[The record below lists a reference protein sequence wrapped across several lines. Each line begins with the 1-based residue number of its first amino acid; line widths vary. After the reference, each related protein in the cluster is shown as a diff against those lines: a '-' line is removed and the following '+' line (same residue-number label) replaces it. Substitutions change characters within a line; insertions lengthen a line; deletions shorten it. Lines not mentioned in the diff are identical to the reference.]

1 MCVLLSLCVSA
12 MEDVN
17 DGSGGESTGGGADTK
32 SMLSDFYGAMM
43 AEVPA
48 DEPAV
53 AEDGEQP
60 MQDDEQQWEEQSRQQ
75 HEEAPAL
82 SAPPPARRPR
92 IDEKLDLDSERFQP
106 QLYVDSLLRS
116 SSMKELLEA
125 DSRLVAAKRSLDS
138 DMQML
143 VYENYNKFISATDM
157 IRQMKDNVDGM
168 EGDMQA
174 LITNMATIS
183 NTTASIEQQLAPNRE
198 RVENL
203 VGVSR
208 LLKRLE
214 FLFELPGRLTKSI
227 EMGAYE
233 QAVRYFRV
241 SVNILS
247 QYSHL
252 KSFAD
257 IRRDSEAIIE
267 QLKARLKSNVANDSA
282 AHGGGGGGAAGVG
295 STDQQLANTAM
306 LIDLMEP
313 AAPLM
318 QSIFK
323 PRTERLRAEM
333 RKSIEMQA
341 LALKRST
348 TKAAHTSALQQQQQ
362 QLQQQQE
369 EQERQRAASNSQQ
382 RTKDKVA
389 SRSDKSGSKRSS
401 AASSERRVTE
411 QDSSNPFGES
421 EEEEKSSNPF
431 GGDAEEE
438 PQDDRSAA
446 TANGGNE
453 QDVNA
458 DEDVDDE
465 PSASARRLSSASI
478 GSSSSSAMAA
488 AGAAGR
494 RSSASSIGQ
503 LVDAAADDELIDSS
517 TDLLQLLNAHFL
529 TPFFV
534 FTSSFHSIVLKP
546 LEQQHAAAKK
556 PNKAKVDSLALCQQA
571 VQTFTAT
578 LLDEYFGI
586 VRKELARRANLI
598 NSSAAQG
605 SGSTAQLVAN
615 FTAQLATFHGSLD
628 RLAPLLPTMQL
639 PQRVQEMEE
648 HAIRSCLDCITELT
662 QQHVIQLLLKLHNDA
677 LTFDATEYA
686 RTLLKQHHLT
696 PQELYQAYAT
706 QSDTAGVSA
715 QSGLPSPAAIATG
728 IRARLEECIQLMQPL
743 LNTQTYLAQSTLS
756 RSHSHNTTSQHAL
769 YQPHRRPPLTHP
781 QTPRRLSCVADLS
794 ELAHTHF
801 LQVRA
806 TDSRHLQAVI
816 PRSCHVFA
824 APTHASSGA
833 VLLSCG
839 VVSCCVVLPVAG
851 ERECGAVDAHCS
863 QE

>member
-1 MCVLLSLCVSA
+1 MTVRVDVAECEVAVR
-12 MEDVN
+12 ME
-17 DGSGGESTGGGADTK
+17 DGSGSSDVSGGGGGGGGDTK

-43 AEVPA
+43 ADLPA
-48 DEPAV
+48 EQPT
-53 AEDGEQP
+53 AEDESEQ
-60 MQDDEQQWEEQSRQQ
+60 QLQADDEQQWDEQQQYRQR
-75 HEEAPAL
+75 EDETAAV
-82 SAPPPARRPR
+82 SAPPPPRRPR
-92 IDEKLDLDSERFQP
+92 VDEKLDLDSERFQP

-125 DSRLVAAKRSLDS
+125 DARLVAAKRSLDS

-168 EGDMQA
+168 EGEMAA

-183 NTTASIEQQLAPNRE
+183 ATTASIEQQLAPNRE

-257 IRRDSEAIIE
+257 IRRDSEQIIE
-267 QLKARLKSNVANDSA
+267 QLKTTLKHTVANDGAASA
-282 AHGGGGGGAAGVG
+282 AGTSSGGGAVG

-323 PRTERLRAEM
+323 PRTERLKSEM

-341 LALKRST
+341 LAIKRSAN
-348 TKAAHTSALQQQQQ
+348 KAHNSAQLQQQ
-362 QLQQQQE
+362 QLQQ
-369 EQERQRAASNSQQ
+369 EQGGANSQQ
-382 RTKDKVA
+382 RGTEKTVN
-389 SRSDKSGSKRSS
+389 RTGGKSSVQRAAVV
-401 AASSERRVTE
+401 AASSSTRTTE
-411 QDSSNPFGES
+411 QQDSNSNPFGEEES
-421 EEEEKSSNPF
+421 EDKSAGNPF
-431 GGDAEEE
+431 GDGGDGKRDTNAAAEDGEANVRDEE
-438 PQDDRSAA
+438 
-446 TANGGNE
+446 
-453 QDVNA
+453 
-458 DEDVDDE
+458 DE

-478 GSSSSSAMAA
+478 GSSSSAMAT
-488 AGAAGR
+488 AGAIGR
-494 RSSASSIGQ
+494 RFSASSIGQ
-503 LVDAAADDELIDSS
+503 LVDAAADDDLIDSS

-546 LEQQHAAAKK
+546 LEQQHTAAKK
-556 PNKAKVDSLALCQQA
+556 PNKAKQDSLAICQQA
-571 VQTFTAT
+571 MQSFTST

-598 NSSAAQG
+598 NSNAGQSG
-605 SGSTAQLVAN
+605 GSTAQLVAN
-615 FTAQLATFHGSLD
+615 FTAQLATFHTSLD
-628 RLAPLLPTMQL
+628 RLLPLLPAMQL

-648 HAIRSCLDCITELT
+648 HAIRACLDCITELT
-662 QQHVIQLLLKLHNDA
+662 QQQIIQLLVKLHNDSTA
-677 LTFDATEYA
+677 FDATHYA
-686 RTLLKQHHLT
+686 RTLLKQHNLT
-696 PQELYQAYAT
+696 PQELYQAYAA

-715 QSGLPSPAAIATG
+715 QSGLPSPAAIAIA

-743 LNTQTYLAQSTLS
+743 LNTQAYLTQSTLGHT
-756 RSHSHNTTSQHAL
+756 RITAQHSTTQHTAL
-769 YQPHRRPPLTHP
+769 RQAPPLPRPSHP
-781 QTPRRLSCVADLS
+781 LLISSRLFAQYCTGLT

-801 LQVRA
+801 LQVRSI
-806 TDSRHLQAVI
+806 TCM
-816 PRSCHVFA
+816 PA
-824 APTHASSGA
+824 A
-833 VLLSCG
+833 LLWPN
-839 VVSCCVVLPVAG
+839 VVL
-851 ERECGAVDAHCS
+851 
-863 QE
+863 